1 MQLNC
6 GIAIVYMYMHAAYSG
21 CSSIHPHNV
30 VQGKYRVLWFP
41 SYTSKYTYMYVHMH
55 THTHTHTHRA
65 GDVIAL
71 INTASGDW
79 WKGSVGDK
87 KGYFPATYVQLV
99 SRGNIIMRAIYDYS
113 PLDSGEI
120 PLEEGQVGGAIS
132 VRYTK

>member
-1 MQLNC
+1 M
-6 GIAIVYMYMHAAYSG
+6 
-21 CSSIHPHNV
+21 
-30 VQGKYRVLWFP
+30 
-41 SYTSKYTYMYVHMH
+41 
-55 THTHTHTHRA
+55 
-65 GDVIAL
+65 IAL